1 MHSRKVVLN
10 ILKMN
15 HKIFI
20 GTPCFEYKVNANY
33 VKSLLDF
40 TKNNIDFEPFFLHDS
55 LITRA
60 RNELITQFYENQEV
74 FTHLLWLDADV
85 SIPAIGL
92 KKLLEENVDIIAA
105 PIPIKDSSS
114 GVHQSIRRTYEE
126 VRNYLYKAEAAAT
139 GCLLMSKQ
147 SVINLVEN
155 SKHYFIDD
163 YSDRKIYNV
172 FESGIRG
179 KQLMSEDWDICYKLR
194 ELGYEIY
201 VNSSFPVLHVGLYN
215 YTRGPVANNEV
226 DKKQFKYS

>member
-1 MHSRKVVLN
+1 
-10 ILKMN
+10 MN

-126 VRNYLYKAEAAAT
+126 VRNYVYKAEAAAT

-147 SVINLVEN
+147 SVISLVEN